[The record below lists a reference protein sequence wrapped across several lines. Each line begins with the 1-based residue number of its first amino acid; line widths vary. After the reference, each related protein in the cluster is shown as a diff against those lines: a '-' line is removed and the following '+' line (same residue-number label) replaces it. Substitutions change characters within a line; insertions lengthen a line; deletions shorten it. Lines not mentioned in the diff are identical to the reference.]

1 MNALTTPKIE
11 FKNITKIFQTRSQTI
26 VAVKD
31 YSMQV
36 AEGDFV
42 SIIGPSGCGKST
54 LIRMLDGIIQPTE
67 GEMYIEGKKLDTS
80 KPLPRETLRKM
91 GFIFQKPNLL
101 PWYTIRQNVALTN
114 RIIGD
119 TSKEADEYVDE
130 LIELVGLSKYKNA
143 YPVEVSGGA
152 LQRAGVIRAM
162 AHKPEIL
169 LMDEPFGALDEMMR
183 EQLDMEL
190 LEIWKKLGITIIF
203 ITHNMEEAVLLSS
216 SAYVMGTQPGRLL
229 QRVDID
235 LPRPRE
241 LSMITT
247 PRFAE
252 YERHLTNL
260 IGKLELKNIK

>member
-1 MNALTTPKIE
+1 MSTPKIE
-11 FKNITKIFQTRSQTI
+11 FRNVTKIFQTRSQQI
-26 VAVKD
+26 IAVKD

-36 AEGDFV
+36 ESGDFV

-54 LIRMLDGIIQPTE
+54 LIRMLDGIIQPTG
-67 GEMYIEGKKLDTS
+67 GEILIDGNPLDTS
-80 KPLPRETLRKM
+80 KKLPKEILRKM
-91 GFIFQKPNLL
+91 GFIFQNPNML
-101 PWYTIRQNVALTN
+101 PWYTLRQNVALPN
-114 RIIGD
+114 RIIGN
-119 TSKEADEYVDE
+119 TTCESEEYVDF
-130 LIELVGLSKYKNA
+130 LMNMAGLSECKDA

-162 AHKPEIL
+162 VHKPEIL

-190 LEIWKKLGITIIF
+190 LSIWKKMNTTVIF
-203 ITHNMEEAVLLSS
+203 ITHNVEEAVLLSS
-216 SAYVMGTQPGRLL
+216 SIYVMGTQPGRLL
-229 QRVDID
+229 QKVAID

-247 PRFAE
+247 PRFVA
-252 YERHLTNL
+252 YERELTEL